1 MDKEKILKEARQEGM
16 LGVDEGTK
24 HAKTQGYL
32 LGKAA
37 FVAAYVVIALFSV
50 ITSSELNA
58 GVTAMSVASL
68 TGEAFAGWRQ
78 SGKKVYAVLA
88 IIGAVTTV
96 LAIVVAVCDMY
107 GAQI

>member
-37 FVAAYVVIALFSV
+37 YVVIALFSV
-50 ITSSELNA
+50 IASSELSA
-58 GVTAMSVASL
+58 GVTAMFVASL

-96 LAIVVAVCDMY
+96 LALVVTVCDMY

>member
-58 GVTAMSVASL
+58 GVTAMFVAS
-68 TGEAFAGWRQ
+68 RQ

-96 LAIVVAVCDMY
+96 LALVVTVCDMY

>member
-1 MDKEKILKEARQEGM
+1 MDRERILKEARQEGT

-24 HAKTQGYL
+24 HAKAQGYL

-58 GVTAMSVASL
+58 GVTAMFVASL

-96 LAIVVAVCDMY
+96 LALVITVCDMY

>member
-37 FVAAYVVIALFSV
+37 FVAAYVVIALSV
-50 ITSSELNA
+50 
-58 GVTAMSVASL
+58 
-68 TGEAFAGWRQ
+68 
-78 SGKKVYAVLA
+78 
-88 IIGAVTTV
+88 
-96 LAIVVAVCDMY
+96 
-107 GAQI
+107 

>member
-1 MDKEKILKEARQEGM
+1 M
-16 LGVDEGTK
+16 
-24 HAKTQGYL
+24 

-58 GVTAMSVASL
+58 GVTAMFVASL

-96 LAIVVAVCDMY
+96 LALVVTVCDMY